1 MKLLNAIFEGIQRVN
16 NNHKEHKR
24 ISQRAQSPE
33 SHKFSFAYFVHS
45 LCSLWLKKRIELP
58 QYLTILLLLILL
70 FSCVKPPIVDPHEE
84 EPVTPPEFTSILGFY
99 LLNEGNMGNNKSTLD
114 YFDCETGIYHRNI
127 YADINPTV
135 PKELGD
141 VGNDIA
147 IYGAKLYAVISCSN
161 KIEVME
167 AKTAKRIGQ
176 INIPNCRNI
185 TFYNGFVYVTS
196 YAGPVQHNPTLQQAG
211 YVAKIDTSTLQVM
224 ERCVV
229 GQQPDGLAI
238 ANKKIYVANSGGYLS
253 PNYENTVSIIDL
265 ATFKELQRL
274 SVAVN
279 LHRVCADKHGN
290 IWVTS
295 RGDYLNTPAKLFCI
309 DSKSDKIT
317 DSIQIAA
324 SNFHLD
330 GDKLYLVG
338 SGWNSSA
345 MQDESQY
352 GIVDVVSKQIVFT
365 QFITDGTE
373 AKIGNPYG
381 ITVNPITK
389 DIYVTDAH
397 NYVSPGT
404 LYCFDKEGKKK
415 WEVRT
420 GDIPGHFAFYGKYN

>member
-1 MKLLNAIFEGIQRVN
+1 MYKIKFN
-16 NNHKEHKR
+16 NKYLY
-24 ISQRAQSPE
+24 
-33 SHKFSFAYFVHS
+33 YF
-45 LCSLWLKKRIELP
+45 LF
-58 QYLTILLLLILL
+58 LLIG
-70 FSCVKPPIVDPHEE
+70 FVSCRTDIIIFPYEE
-84 EPVTPPEFTSILGFY
+84 EPVTSPEFTSILGFY

-114 YFDCETGIYHRNI
+114 YFNCETGTYHRNI
-127 YADINPTV
+127 YADVNPSV

-141 VGNDIA
+141 VGNDII
-147 IYGAKLYAVISCSN
+147 IYGSKMYAILSCSN

-176 INIPNCRNI
+176 VDIPNCRNI
-185 TFYNGFVYVTS
+185 TFYDSFVYITS

-211 YVAKIDTSTLQVM
+211 YVAKIDTASLQVL

-238 ANKKIYVANSGGYLS
+238 ANNKIYIANSGGYLS
-253 PNYENTVSIIDL
+253 PNYENTVSIIDI
-265 ATFKELQRL
+265 TSFTEIKRL
-274 SVAVN
+274 VVAIN
-279 LHRVCADKHGN
+279 IHRVCADKHGN

-295 RGDYLNTPAKLFCI
+295 RGDYLNSPAKLYCI

-324 SNFHLD
+324 ANFHLD

-345 MQDESQY
+345 MQDKSNF
-352 GIVDVVSKQIVFT
+352 GIVDVVTKQIIST

-381 ITVNPITK
+381 ISVNPITK

-397 NYVSPGT
+397 YFVSPGT
-404 LYCFDKEGKKK
+404 LYCFNKEGKKK

-420 GDIPGHFAFYGKYN
+420 GDIPGHFAFYGKY

>member
-1 MKLLNAIFEGIQRVN
+1 M
-16 NNHKEHKR
+16 NNHLMSFRAKR
-24 ISQRAQSPE
+24 GISYLFLFLA
-33 SHKFSFAYFVHS
+33 FA
-45 LCSLWLKKRIELP
+45 
-58 QYLTILLLLILL
+58 
-70 FSCVKPPIVDPHEE
+70 SCVKPPIVDPHDE
-84 EPVTPPEFTSILGFY
+84 EPVTPPEFTSIQGFY

-114 YFDCETGIYHRNI
+114 YFDYETGIYHHNI
-127 YADINPTV
+127 YADVNPTV

-147 IYGAKLYAVISCSN
+147 IYGGKLYAVISCSN

-185 TFYNGFVYVTS
+185 TFYKGFAYVTS
-196 YAGPVQHNPTLQQAG
+196 YAGPVQQNQQQNG
-211 YVAKIDTSTLQVM
+211 YVAKIDTSTLQVS
-224 ERCVV
+224 ERCLV

-238 ANKKIYVANSGGYLS
+238 ANGKIYVANSGGYLT
-253 PNYENTVSIIDL
+253 PNYENTVSVIDI

-274 SVAVN
+274 AVATN
-279 LHRVCADKHGN
+279 LHRVCADKQGN

-295 RGDYLNTPAKLFCI
+295 RGDYLNTPAKLYCI
-309 DSKSDKIT
+309 DSKTDKIT

-338 SGWNSSA
+338 SGWNSNT
-345 MQDESQY
+345 MQDESNY
-352 GIVDVVSKQIVFT
+352 GIVDVVTKQVIST
-365 QFITDGTE
+365 QFITDGTD
-373 AKIGNPYG
+373 ASIKNPYG

-389 DIYVTDAH
+389 DIFVADAG

-404 LYCFDKEGKKK
+404 LYCFSQDGKKK

-420 GDIPGHFAFYGKYN
+420 GDIPAHFAFLGKYK